1 MITRR
6 RVLKVAAGVGLA
18 PLLPSLSG
26 CGDTSSGYDGPL
38 GPENLFE
45 HGVASGDPLA
55 DAVVLWTRVSPA
67 APGPV
72 EVSWWVAGDPE
83 GRGVVARGRVA
94 TDASRDHTVK
104 LDATGLRP
112 GTTYWYGFE
121 ALGRRSP
128 TGRTRTA
135 PVGGVER
142 LRFGVVSCSFY
153 AAGWFHAYRSL
164 ADRDDLDLVL
174 HLGDYIYEYG
184 YDGVRPVEPRREIV
198 TLEDYRTRYSQYRRD
213 PDLQRL
219 HGLQPFV
226 TVWDDHESANNSWRG
241 GAQNHDPAT
250 EGSWEERRAAAARAY
265 SEWMPIRDQEDG
277 RIFRSFRFGD
287 LVDLVMLDTRIWGRD
302 EQTGTTGNPLVRDP
316 SRQLLGADQEAWLVD
331 RLREST
337 ARWRIVAQQVMMA
350 PLKVVPG
357 AESAG
362 GGTTLNPDQWDGYV
376 AARKRFLDAVRRE
389 NPSNLV
395 VLTGD
400 IHTSWANEIAED
412 PNDPAA
418 YDPATGRGAAGVEFV
433 ATSVTS
439 PGIPGIDNALVPTV
453 KAANPHIKWAD
464 LQHRGYVVV
473 DVTPERTQGAWF
485 HFDRVDVPEGVVETF
500 AKAFSVRDGETL
512 LREDP
517 SPA

>member
-6 RVLKVAAGVGLA
+6 RVLQVAAGLGLA
-18 PLLPSLSG
+18 PLLPSLQG
-26 CGDTSSGYDGPL
+26 CGDTSSGYEGPI
-38 GPENLFE
+38 GPETLFE

-55 DAVVLWTRVSPA
+55 GAVVLWTRVSPDE
-67 APGPV
+67 PGPV
-72 EVSWWVAGDPE
+72 EVSWWVATDPD
-83 GRGVVARGRVA
+83 GRRVVARGRVR
-94 TDASRDHTVK
+94 TDESRDYTVK
-104 LDATGLRP
+104 LDATGLEP

-121 ALGRRSP
+121 ALGRRST

-135 PVGGVER
+135 PEGGVER

-153 AAGWFHAYRSL
+153 AAGWFHSYRRL
-164 ADRDDLDLVL
+164 AERDDVDAVL

-184 YDGVRPVEPRREIV
+184 SDGVRPVEPRREIV

-219 HGLQPFV
+219 HALQPFI
-226 TVWDDHESANNSWRG
+226 TVWDDHESANNAWRG
-241 GAQNHDPAT
+241 GAQNHDPAR
-250 EGSWEERRAAAARAY
+250 EGEWEERLAAAARAY

-277 RIFRSFRFGD
+277 RIWRSFRFGD

-302 EQTGTTGNPLVRDP
+302 RQTGSTADPIARDP
-316 SRQLLGADQEAWLVD
+316 ARQLLGEDQEAWLVE

-337 ARWRIVAQQVMMA
+337 ARWRIVGQQVMVA

-357 AESAG
+357 PESQG
-362 GGTTLNPDQWDGYV
+362 GGTALNPDQWDGYV
-376 AARKRFLDAVRRE
+376 AARQRFFEAVRRE

-400 IHTSWANEIAED
+400 IHTSWANELTAD

-418 YDPATGRGAAGVEFV
+418 YDPETGRGAVGVEFV

-439 PGIPGIDNALVPTV
+439 PGIGGIDNAIVPTLR
-453 KAANPHIKWAD
+453 AANPHIKWAD
-464 LQHRGYVVV
+464 LQHRGYLVV

-485 HFDRVDVPEGVVETF
+485 HFDRVDVQEGAVESF

-517 SPA
+517 EPA

>member
-6 RVLKVAAGVGLA
+6 RVLQVAAGLGLA
-18 PLLPSLSG
+18 PLLPSLQG
-26 CGDTSSGYDGPL
+26 CGDTSSGYEGPI
-38 GPENLFE
+38 GPETLFE

-55 DAVVLWTRVSPA
+55 GAVVLWTRVSPDE
-67 APGPV
+67 PGPV
-72 EVSWWVAGDPE
+72 EVSWWVATDPD
-83 GRGVVARGRVA
+83 GRRVVARGRVR
-94 TDASRDHTVK
+94 TDESRDYTVK
-104 LDATGLRP
+104 LDATGLEP

-121 ALGRRSP
+121 ALGRRST

-135 PVGGVER
+135 PEGGVER

-153 AAGWFHAYRSL
+153 AAGWFHSYRRL
-164 ADRDDLDLVL
+164 AERDDVDAVL

-184 YDGVRPVEPRREIV
+184 SDGVRPVEPRREIV

-219 HGLQPFV
+219 HGLQPFI
-226 TVWDDHESANNSWRG
+226 TVWDDHESANNAWRG
-241 GAQNHDPAT
+241 GAQNHDPAR
-250 EGSWEERRAAAARAY
+250 EGEWEERLAAAARAY

-277 RIFRSFRFGD
+277 RIWRSFRFGD

-302 EQTGTTGNPLVRDP
+302 RQTGSTADPIVRDP
-316 SRQLLGADQEAWLVD
+316 ARQLLGEDQEAWLVE

-337 ARWRIVAQQVMMA
+337 ARWRIVGQQVMVA

-357 AESAG
+357 PESQG
-362 GGTTLNPDQWDGYV
+362 GGTALNPDQWDGYV
-376 AARKRFLDAVRRE
+376 AARQRLFEAVRRE

-400 IHTSWANEIAED
+400 IHTSWANELTAD

-418 YDPATGRGAAGVEFV
+418 YDPETGRGAVGVEFV

-439 PGIPGIDNALVPTV
+439 PGIGGIDNSIVPTLR
-453 KAANPHIKWAD
+453 AANPHIKWAD
-464 LQHRGYVVV
+464 LQHRGYLVV

-485 HFDRVDVPEGVVETF
+485 HFDRVDVQEGAVESF

-517 SPA
+517 EPA